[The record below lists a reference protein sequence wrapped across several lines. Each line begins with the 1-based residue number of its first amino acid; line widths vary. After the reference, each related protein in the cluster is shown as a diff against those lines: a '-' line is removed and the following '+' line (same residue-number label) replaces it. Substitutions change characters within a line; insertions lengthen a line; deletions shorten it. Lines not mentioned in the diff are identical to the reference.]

1 MPRKLA
7 QSILDSVLDSGE
19 AAVNSAVTVA
29 ARLPIL
35 SACLLSPS
43 ARGMEEWQK
52 ACSEKV
58 LAAWEGGFA
67 VCTAWN
73 SLMWRA
79 ALAPLTPAGFAT
91 ESLLLARAATQPA
104 HLAVRANAAR
114 LGR

>member
-1 MPRKLA
+1 MPGKLA
-7 QSILDSVLDSGE
+7 QSILESVLESGE
-19 AAVNSAVTVA
+19 AAVNSAITVG

-35 SACLLSPS
+35 SACLVSPN

-67 VCTAWN
+67 ACAAWN

-79 ALAPLTPAGFAT
+79 ALAPPTPTGFAAA
-91 ESLLLARAATQPA
+91 SLVLARAATRPA
-104 HLAVRANAAR
+104 HVAVRANAAR
-114 LGR
+114 FSR